1 MSPII
6 HVEKLCKDYE
16 VHQKEPGLAGSFR
29 SFFRRKFQIVPAV
42 RDVSFDIAPG
52 EIVGFLGPN
61 GAGKT
66 TTLKV
71 LSGLLYPTSGK
82 VDVLGFTPQERKSA
96 FLKSITMVM
105 GQKQQ
110 LSWDL
115 TPADSFLV
123 NQAIYDVADG
133 DYRSRLGEL
142 TEMLE
147 LQPVLNK
154 PVRKLSLGER
164 MKCEL
169 AAALLHAPKILFLDE
184 PTIGLD
190 VNMQQAVRRFVAD
203 YNKRTGASII
213 LTSHY
218 MADVEAL
225 AERVLVID
233 GGRLVFDGDLSA
245 LVAARAPNK
254 VLRLQLEAAV
264 VRERLA
270 QFAPVRNLDG
280 LTAELLAPRGNVAE
294 IAARILNEIAV
305 ADIAIEDMPIEEVL
319 GALFQR
325 PSAPQAAQAAS

>member
-6 HVEKLCKDYE
+6 HVDKLCKDYE

-42 RDVSFDIAPG
+42 RDVSFDIASG

-82 VDVLGFTPQERKSA
+82 VEVLGFTPQERKSA

-123 NQAIYDVADG
+123 NQAIYDVADA

-245 LVAARAPNK
+245 LVADRAPNK
-254 VLRLQLEAAV
+254 VLRLQLETPVA
-264 VRERLA
+264 RERLA

-325 PSAPQAAQAAS
+325 PPAPQAAPAAS